1 MSLLRCRSQTVSVA
15 QNDVEVQLLFEE
27 EGHDDAGIISMYL
40 TEEPGALMTTGL
52 DRRVRTWSTQLERLG
67 TLMQSQDRHFKFP
80 FDPQAAQEARLREA
94 AELVELV
101 ERPAERLRLPPISS
115 SRSAHDMLLSLSSG
129 KTKPGKKKDAE
140 SAWRVTAE
148 QVMQAPDNVEE
159 DDFRT
164 LFEQMERGSMNGGY
178 PPFEGKERLVKVS
191 QSLQAKQMV
200 HRQTSLSKEEASA
213 AERLADAMA
222 ALGGDDY
229 GTYAAM
235 AKSLRPR
242 LWNDRAAL
250 DEDLS

>member
-1 MSLLRCRSQTVSVA
+1 MQESLLLAGS
-15 QNDVEVQLLFEE
+15 DGVQLLFEE

-80 FDPQAAQEARLREA
+80 FDPQAAQEAWHPAPTSEHTMRLLRAPSGVEGKGETARRADCEA
-94 AELVELV
+94 SKMGCLWARDLGWVSCQWRNHGLNF
-101 ERPAERLRLPPISS
+101 
-115 SRSAHDMLLSLSSG
+115 HLS
-129 KTKPGKKKDAE
+129 DAE

-164 LFEQMERGSMNGGY
+164 LFEQMERRRTKDVEKPGANLGLLA
-178 PPFEGKERLVKVS
+178 ENR
-191 QSLQAKQMV
+191 SLAAV
-200 HRQTSLSKEEASA
+200 HEAGEEASA